1 MKHKAPNGSGTL
13 YQKTTPHG
21 PRWKAVYDLLDEDG
35 KARQIT
41 GTGRTAAEAIQRR
54 QTNYDRFKGYPHAGK
69 AVKALTTAQW
79 LMEWHNGID
88 PEAVKDIVRKNY
100 LARLE
105 KYLIP
110 FIGEIALKDLS
121 RDDIRKLFSE
131 TLPALAYDK
140 KKPEARLAS
149 TSRHN
154 IYRVL
159 SIALAAAV
167 EQEKIKI
174 NPMAGLRAPSRGKS
188 RRSVDE
194 VSRSIPEQLMYFLKD
209 DIDEFRWTL
218 RCIFGFRQS
227 EVLGLRWR
235 DLHNIPQTK
244 RESSEQLIARLQRE
258 AGLEPEPERI
268 PTIHIN
274 GVLARRAVVHGCGL
288 WNAKAA
294 AYPCG
299 GKTAGVCPKKTGG
312 EGWYWREG
320 PKNVSSQRI
329 IPIPA
334 EMIDAIQRF
343 KLRQDEWR
351 KSKDWKPTSG
361 DHMDELIFTTKA
373 GKPITPNLD
382 NADWKNLL
390 DSHGLP
396 YIDGHTLRHIII
408 TEMALKGYN
417 PSVIQSIVGHTK
429 GSKITAEVYTHIDA
443 TFIPMD
449 KIYQQMVTDPRK
461 VPFAI
466 DEAGN
471 EYFGKDPAGAQ
482 EQENGA
488 SDD

>member
-1 MKHKAPNGSGTL
+1 MKHKAANGSGTL
-13 YQKTTPHG
+13 YQKMTPHG
-21 PRWKAVYDLLDEDG
+21 PRWKAVYDLLDADG

-41 GTGRTAAEAIQRR
+41 GTGRTAAEALQRR
-54 QTNYDRFKGYPHAGK
+54 QTNYDKFKGYPHAGK
-69 AVKALTTAQW
+69 AAKAYTTAQW

-100 LARLE
+100 LGRIE

-110 FIGEIALKDLS
+110 FIGEIALQDLS
-121 RDDIRKLFSE
+121 RDDIRKLFAE
-131 TLPALAYDK
+131 TLPNLAYDR

-159 SIALAAAV
+159 SIALGAAV

-188 RRSVDE
+188 RRSVTGE
-194 VSRSIPEQLMYFLKD
+194 SRSIPEQLIYFLKD

-218 RCIFGFRQS
+218 RCVFGFRQS

-235 DLHNIPQTK
+235 DLHNIPDPARDQ
-244 RESSEQLIARLQRE
+244 EQFLMRLHR
-258 AGLEPEPERI
+258 GLLTEGNEEPRRI

-288 WNAKAA
+288 WNAKTE

-320 PKNVSSQRI
+320 PKNTSSQRI
-329 IPIPA
+329 IPIPG
-334 EMIDAIQRF
+334 EMIGAIQRF
-343 KLRQDEWR
+343 KARQDQWR
-351 KSKDWKPTSG
+351 KSKDWKPTPG
-361 DHMDELIFTTKA
+361 DHMDELVFTTPT
-373 GKPITPNLD
+373 GKPITPNID
-382 NADWKNLL
+382 NDDWKNLL
-390 DSHGLP
+390 QSHGLD

-449 KIYQQMVTDPRK
+449 SIYKQMVTDLRK
-461 VPFAI
+461 VPFYI
-466 DEAGN
+466 DDEGNAYDMKASLIEA
-471 EYFGKDPAGAQ
+471 KS
-482 EQENGA
+482 GA
-488 SDD
+488 SDS